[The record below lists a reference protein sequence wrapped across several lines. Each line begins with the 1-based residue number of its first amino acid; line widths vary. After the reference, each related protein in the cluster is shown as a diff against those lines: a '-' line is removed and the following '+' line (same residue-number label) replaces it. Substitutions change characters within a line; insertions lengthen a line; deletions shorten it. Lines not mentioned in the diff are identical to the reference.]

1 MTDEI
6 NILLSDNRQ
15 ATLEGVRAKI
25 TEACTDLHELEQQLA
40 AHHDALGPEDLAT
53 EQGQEL
59 TRLVEAVMAASPQ
72 AAAAKLHLD
81 VAVAAGE
88 AINQGDIEA
97 DDPVEEIPIAD

>member
-6 NILLSDNRQ
+6 NILLSDDRLTRMETARDQ
-15 ATLEGVRAKI
+15 V
-25 TEACTDLHELEQQLA
+25 TEACTVLQELEQQLS

-59 TRLVEAVMAASPQ
+59 TRLVEAVMAATPQ

-81 VAVAAGE
+81 VAVDAGLT
-88 AINQGDIEA
+88 INSGESVA
-97 DDPVEEIPIAD
+97 DDPMEEVDLAD